1 MAFTDK
7 IKIINSYVPEKVRLF
22 IENNFKDEIKYFK
35 KKYAIEI
42 KMLSDSE
49 FVIPEYRIDLLN
61 KSKKLIKSIENFT
74 VTNDNKTSKKPS
86 KKNEVD
92 KNTLKSKDKA
102 KKSKL
107 KKKIRTLWIRRKKN

>member
-1 MAFTDK
+1 MIGLTFDGK
-7 IKIINSYVPEKVRLF
+7 IYTLGE
-22 IENNFKDEIKYFK
+22 
-35 KKYAIEI
+35 
-42 KMLSDSE
+42 
-49 FVIPEYRIDLLN
+49 
-61 KSKKLIKSIENFT
+61 KSKGGDYPFQLEKNVDKVIAASLNGFLA

-107 KKKIRTLWIRRKKN
+107 KKKIRTLWIRRKKKLN